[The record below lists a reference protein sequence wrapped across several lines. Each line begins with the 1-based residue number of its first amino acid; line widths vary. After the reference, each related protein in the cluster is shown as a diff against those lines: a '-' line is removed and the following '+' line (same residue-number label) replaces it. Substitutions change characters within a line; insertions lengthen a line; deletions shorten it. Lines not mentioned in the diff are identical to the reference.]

1 MENSFEGTR
10 MKSEELMK
18 DREELVSGRPSSEGL
33 YMKVV
38 FEGPER
44 LYLGEVERA
53 ESTESG
59 LSVDRVP
66 W

>member
-1 MENSFEGTR
+1 

-44 LYLGEVERA
+44 LLGR
-53 ESTESG
+53 SQKS
-59 LSVDRVP
+59 RKY
-66 W
+66 